1 MKYGIWLDEWF
12 CNYIRPSSKRK
23 TCERYSEIIE
33 KRLKVKLGEYELNE
47 LTPLILQRYIT
58 ELIESGNMKTG
69 KGLAANS
76 VNGIITVIQNSLKL
90 AYALGTIKEYAA
102 DKIRRPK
109 TKEKEVTCFTLSEQK
124 KIERAALAGKK
135 TKWLGIVVCLY
146 TGLRI
151 GELLALEWKD
161 VDFQKGMLTVSK
173 SRHEGKDENG
183 RYAHIVESPKTV
195 SSRRC
200 IPLPKQILCDI
211 KWVMKA
217 GIAKIPFVGAACRA
231 AGFIFVDNS
240 TPKAAARSVLEAE
253 RCLRNGASVVVFPE
267 GSRTYTG
274 KMIRFKK
281 GAYQM
286 ALGQHLPIIPIT
298 LNGPFDVL
306 PIGSLNVHRHR
317 MEMVIHPAVS
327 TENID
332 TSHKGMQAFADQT
345 QEIIASALWEEYK

>member
-161 VDFQKGMLTVSK
+161 VDFQKGVLTVSK

-183 RYAHIVESPKTV
+183 RYAQIVESPKTV

-200 IPLPKQILCDI
+200 IPLPKQILCELRML
-211 KWVMKA
+211 KRK
-217 GIAKIPFVGAACRA
+217 
-231 AGFIFVDNS
+231 S
-240 TPKAAARSVLEAE
+240 RSVYVISNGESSIPVRSYQRSFERLLKKLDIPHKGFHALRHTFATRALE
-253 RCLRNGASVVVFPE
+253 CGMDV
-267 GSRTYTG
+267 
-274 KMIRFKK
+274 KMLSEL
-281 GAYQM
+281 
-286 ALGQHLPIIPIT
+286 LGHK
-298 LNGPFDVL
+298 D
-306 PIGSLNVHRHR
+306 
-317 MEMVIHPAVS
+317 PAVTLRRYVHS
-327 TENID
+327 LMEQKKEMMNKVGNTYFKEA
-332 TSHKGMQAFADQT
+332 K
-345 QEIIASALWEEYK
+345 

>member
-33 KRLKVKLGEYELNE
+33 KRLKLKLGEYELDE
-47 LTPLILQRYIT
+47 LTPLVLQRYIT

-161 VDFQKGMLTVSK
+161 VDFQKGVLTVSK

-183 RYAHIVESPKTV
+183 RYAQIVESPKTV

-200 IPLPKQILCDI
+200 IPLPKQILCELRMLKRKSRSAYVISNGESSIPVRSYQRSFERLLKKLDI
-211 KWVMKA
+211 PHKGFHA
-217 GIAKIPFVGAACRA
+217 LRHTFATRA
-231 AGFIFVDNS
+231 
-240 TPKAAARSVLEAE
+240 LE
-253 RCLRNGASVVVFPE
+253 CGMDV
-267 GSRTYTG
+267 
-274 KMIRFKK
+274 KMLSEL
-281 GAYQM
+281 
-286 ALGQHLPIIPIT
+286 LGHK
-298 LNGPFDVL
+298 D
-306 PIGSLNVHRHR
+306 
-317 MEMVIHPAVS
+317 PAVTLRRYVHS
-327 TENID
+327 LMEQKKEMMNKVGNTYFKEA
-332 TSHKGMQAFADQT
+332 K
-345 QEIIASALWEEYK
+345 

>member
-1 MKYGIWLDEWF
+1 MKSETTEQIQTILQERRMKYGIWLDEWF
-12 CNYIRPSSKRK
+12 CNYIRPSSKSR
-23 TCERYSEIIE
+23 TCERYSEIVE

-47 LTPLILQRYIT
+47 LTPLVLQRYIT

-161 VDFQKGMLTVSK
+161 VDFQKGVLTVSK

-195 SSRRC
+195 SSGRC
-200 IPLPKQILCDI
+200 IPLPKQILCELRMLKRKSRSAYVISNGERSIPVRSYQRSFERLLKKLDI
-211 KWVMKA
+211 PHKGFHA
-217 GIAKIPFVGAACRA
+217 LRHTFATRA
-231 AGFIFVDNS
+231 
-240 TPKAAARSVLEAE
+240 LE
-253 RCLRNGASVVVFPE
+253 CGMDV
-267 GSRTYTG
+267 
-274 KMIRFKK
+274 KMLSEL
-281 GAYQM
+281 
-286 ALGQHLPIIPIT
+286 LGHK
-298 LNGPFDVL
+298 D
-306 PIGSLNVHRHR
+306 
-317 MEMVIHPAVS
+317 PAVTLRRYVHS
-327 TENID
+327 LMEQKKEMMNKVGNTYFKEA
-332 TSHKGMQAFADQT
+332 K
-345 QEIIASALWEEYK
+345 

>member
-1 MKYGIWLDEWF
+1 MKSETTEQIQTILQERRMKYGIWLDEWF

-33 KRLKVKLGEYELNE
+33 KRLKVKLGEYELDE
-47 LTPLILQRYIT
+47 LTPLVLQRYIT

-124 KIERAALAGKK
+124 KIERAALSGKK

-161 VDFQKGMLTVSK
+161 VDFQKGVLTVSK

-183 RYAHIVESPKTV
+183 RYAQIVESPKTV

-200 IPLPKQILCDI
+200 IPLPKQILCELRML
-211 KWVMKA
+211 KRK
-217 GIAKIPFVGAACRA
+217 
-231 AGFIFVDNS
+231 S
-240 TPKAAARSVLEAE
+240 RSVYVISNGESSIPVRSYQRSFERLLKKLDIPHKGFHALRHTFATRALE
-253 RCLRNGASVVVFPE
+253 CGMDV
-267 GSRTYTG
+267 
-274 KMIRFKK
+274 KMLSEL
-281 GAYQM
+281 
-286 ALGQHLPIIPIT
+286 LGHK
-298 LNGPFDVL
+298 D
-306 PIGSLNVHRHR
+306 
-317 MEMVIHPAVS
+317 PAVTLRRYVHS
-327 TENID
+327 LMEQKKEMMNKVGNTYFKEA
-332 TSHKGMQAFADQT
+332 K
-345 QEIIASALWEEYK
+345 

>member
-1 MKYGIWLDEWF
+1 MKSEITEQIQTILQERRMKYGIWLDEWF
-12 CNYIRPSSKRK
+12 CNYIRPSSKRR

-33 KRLKVKLGEYELNE
+33 KRLKVKLGEYELDE
-47 LTPLILQRYIT
+47 LTPLVLQRYIT

-146 TGLRI
+146 MGLRI

-200 IPLPKQILCDI
+200 IPLPKQILCELRMLKRKSRSLYVISNGESSIPVRSYQRSFERLLKKLDI
-211 KWVMKA
+211 PHKGFHA
-217 GIAKIPFVGAACRA
+217 LRHTFATRA
-231 AGFIFVDNS
+231 
-240 TPKAAARSVLEAE
+240 LE
-253 RCLRNGASVVVFPE
+253 CGMDV
-267 GSRTYTG
+267 
-274 KMIRFKK
+274 KMLSEL
-281 GAYQM
+281 
-286 ALGQHLPIIPIT
+286 LGHK
-298 LNGPFDVL
+298 D
-306 PIGSLNVHRHR
+306 
-317 MEMVIHPAVS
+317 PAVTLRRYVHS
-327 TENID
+327 LMEQKKEMMNKVGNTYFKEA
-332 TSHKGMQAFADQT
+332 K
-345 QEIIASALWEEYK
+345 

>member
-1 MKYGIWLDEWF
+1 MKSEITEQIQTILQERRMKYGIWLDEWF
-12 CNYIRPSSKRK
+12 CNYIRPSSKRR

-33 KRLKVKLGEYELNE
+33 KRLKVKLGEYELDE
-47 LTPLILQRYIT
+47 LTPLVLQRYIT

-124 KIERAALAGKK
+124 KIDRAALAGKK

-200 IPLPKQILCDI
+200 IPLPKQILCELRMLKRKSRSLYVISNGESSIPVRSYQRSFERLLKKLDI
-211 KWVMKA
+211 PHKGFHA
-217 GIAKIPFVGAACRA
+217 LRHTFATRA
-231 AGFIFVDNS
+231 
-240 TPKAAARSVLEAE
+240 LE
-253 RCLRNGASVVVFPE
+253 CGMDV
-267 GSRTYTG
+267 
-274 KMIRFKK
+274 KMLSEL
-281 GAYQM
+281 
-286 ALGQHLPIIPIT
+286 LGHK
-298 LNGPFDVL
+298 D
-306 PIGSLNVHRHR
+306 
-317 MEMVIHPAVS
+317 PAVTLRRYVHS
-327 TENID
+327 LMEQKKEMMNKVGNTYFKEA
-332 TSHKGMQAFADQT
+332 K
-345 QEIIASALWEEYK
+345 

>member
-1 MKYGIWLDEWF
+1 MKSEITEQIQTILQERRMKYGIWLDEWF
-12 CNYIRPSSKRK
+12 CNYIRPSSKRR

-33 KRLKVKLGEYELNE
+33 KRLKVKLGEYELDE
-47 LTPLILQRYIT
+47 LTPLVLQRYIT

-200 IPLPKQILCDI
+200 IPLPKQILCELRMLKRKSRSLYVISNGESSIPVRSYQRSFERLLKKLDI
-211 KWVMKA
+211 PHKGFHA
-217 GIAKIPFVGAACRA
+217 LRHTFATRA
-231 AGFIFVDNS
+231 
-240 TPKAAARSVLEAE
+240 LE
-253 RCLRNGASVVVFPE
+253 CGMDV
-267 GSRTYTG
+267 
-274 KMIRFKK
+274 KMLSEL
-281 GAYQM
+281 
-286 ALGQHLPIIPIT
+286 LGHK
-298 LNGPFDVL
+298 D
-306 PIGSLNVHRHR
+306 
-317 MEMVIHPAVS
+317 PAVTLRRYVHS
-327 TENID
+327 LME
-332 TSHKGMQAFADQT
+332 
-345 QEIIASALWEEYK
+345 

>member
-1 MKYGIWLDEWF
+1 MKSEITEQIQTILQERRMKYGIWLDEWF
-12 CNYIRPSSKRK
+12 CNYIRPSSKRR

-33 KRLKVKLGEYELNE
+33 KRLKVKLGEYELDE
-47 LTPLILQRYIT
+47 LTPLVLQRYIT

-200 IPLPKQILCDI
+200 IPLPKQILCELRMLKRKSRSAYVISNGERSIPVRSYQRSFERLLKKLDI
-211 KWVMKA
+211 PHKGFHA
-217 GIAKIPFVGAACRA
+217 LRHTFATRA
-231 AGFIFVDNS
+231 
-240 TPKAAARSVLEAE
+240 LE
-253 RCLRNGASVVVFPE
+253 CGMDV
-267 GSRTYTG
+267 
-274 KMIRFKK
+274 KMLSEL
-281 GAYQM
+281 
-286 ALGQHLPIIPIT
+286 LGHK
-298 LNGPFDVL
+298 D
-306 PIGSLNVHRHR
+306 
-317 MEMVIHPAVS
+317 PAVTLRRYVHS
-327 TENID
+327 LMEQKKEMMNKVGNTYFKEA
-332 TSHKGMQAFADQT
+332 K
-345 QEIIASALWEEYK
+345 

>member
-1 MKYGIWLDEWF
+1 MKSEITEQIQTILQERRMKYGIWLDEWF
-12 CNYIRPSSKRK
+12 CNYIRPSSKRR

-33 KRLKVKLGEYELNE
+33 KRLKVKLGEYELDE
-47 LTPLILQRYIT
+47 LTPLVLQRYIT

-200 IPLPKQILCDI
+200 IPLPKQILCELRMLKRKSRSLYVISNGESSIPVRSYQRSFERLLKKLDI
-211 KWVMKA
+211 PHKGFHA
-217 GIAKIPFVGAACRA
+217 LRHTFATRA
-231 AGFIFVDNS
+231 
-240 TPKAAARSVLEAE
+240 LE
-253 RCLRNGASVVVFPE
+253 CGMDV
-267 GSRTYTG
+267 
-274 KMIRFKK
+274 KMLSEL
-281 GAYQM
+281 
-286 ALGQHLPIIPIT
+286 LGHK
-298 LNGPFDVL
+298 D
-306 PIGSLNVHRHR
+306 
-317 MEMVIHPAVS
+317 PAVTLRRYVHS
-327 TENID
+327 LMEQKKEMMN
-332 TSHKGMQAFADQT
+332 KVG
-345 QEIIASALWEEYK
+345 EYLF

>member
-1 MKYGIWLDEWF
+1 M
-12 CNYIRPSSKRK
+12 
-23 TCERYSEIIE
+23 
-33 KRLKVKLGEYELNE
+33 KLGEYELDE
-47 LTPLILQRYIT
+47 LTPLVLQRYIT

-200 IPLPKQILCDI
+200 IPLPKQILCELRMLKRKSRSLYVISNGESSIPVRSYQRSFERLLKKLDI
-211 KWVMKA
+211 PHKGFHA
-217 GIAKIPFVGAACRA
+217 LRHTFATRA
-231 AGFIFVDNS
+231 
-240 TPKAAARSVLEAE
+240 LE
-253 RCLRNGASVVVFPE
+253 CGMDV
-267 GSRTYTG
+267 
-274 KMIRFKK
+274 KMLSEL
-281 GAYQM
+281 
-286 ALGQHLPIIPIT
+286 LGHK
-298 LNGPFDVL
+298 D
-306 PIGSLNVHRHR
+306 
-317 MEMVIHPAVS
+317 PAVTLRRYVHS
-327 TENID
+327 LMEQKKEMMNKVGNTYFKEA
-332 TSHKGMQAFADQT
+332 K
-345 QEIIASALWEEYK
+345 

>member
-1 MKYGIWLDEWF
+1 MKSEITEQIQTILQERRMKYGIWLDEWF

-33 KRLKVKLGEYELNE
+33 KRLKVKLGEYELDE
-47 LTPLILQRYIT
+47 LTPLVLQRYIT

-161 VDFQKGMLTVSK
+161 VDFQKGVLTVSK

-183 RYAHIVESPKTV
+183 RYAQIVESPKTV

-200 IPLPKQILCDI
+200 IPLPKQILCELRML
-211 KWVMKA
+211 KRK
-217 GIAKIPFVGAACRA
+217 
-231 AGFIFVDNS
+231 S
-240 TPKAAARSVLEAE
+240 RSVYVISNGESSIPVRSYQRSFERLLKKLDIPHKGFHALRHTFATRALE
-253 RCLRNGASVVVFPE
+253 CGMDV
-267 GSRTYTG
+267 
-274 KMIRFKK
+274 KMLSEL
-281 GAYQM
+281 
-286 ALGQHLPIIPIT
+286 LGHK
-298 LNGPFDVL
+298 D
-306 PIGSLNVHRHR
+306 
-317 MEMVIHPAVS
+317 PAVTLRRYVHS
-327 TENID
+327 LMEQKKEMMNKVGNTYFKEA
-332 TSHKGMQAFADQT
+332 K
-345 QEIIASALWEEYK
+345 

>member
-1 MKYGIWLDEWF
+1 MKSEITEQIQTILQERRMKYGIWLDEWF
-12 CNYIRPSSKRK
+12 CNYIRPSSKRR

-33 KRLKVKLGEYELNE
+33 KRLKVKLGEYELDE
-47 LTPLILQRYIT
+47 LTPLVLQRYIT

-69 KGLAANS
+69 NGLAANS

-200 IPLPKQILCDI
+200 IPLPKQILCELRMLKRKSRSLYVISNGESSIPVRSYQRSFERLLKKLDI
-211 KWVMKA
+211 PHKGFHA
-217 GIAKIPFVGAACRA
+217 LRHTFATRA
-231 AGFIFVDNS
+231 
-240 TPKAAARSVLEAE
+240 LE
-253 RCLRNGASVVVFPE
+253 CGMDV
-267 GSRTYTG
+267 
-274 KMIRFKK
+274 KMLSEL
-281 GAYQM
+281 
-286 ALGQHLPIIPIT
+286 LGHK
-298 LNGPFDVL
+298 D
-306 PIGSLNVHRHR
+306 
-317 MEMVIHPAVS
+317 PAV
-327 TENID
+327 T
-332 TSHKGMQAFADQT
+332 
-345 QEIIASALWEEYK
+345 L

>member
-1 MKYGIWLDEWF
+1 MKSETTEQIQTILQERRMKYGIWLDEWF
-12 CNYIRPSSKRK
+12 CNYIRPSSKRR

-33 KRLKVKLGEYELNE
+33 KRLKVKLGEYELDE
-47 LTPLILQRYIT
+47 LTPLVLQRYIT

-124 KIERAALAGKK
+124 KIERAALSGKK

-183 RYAHIVESPKTV
+183 RYAQIVESPKTV

-200 IPLPKQILCDI
+200 IPLPKQILCELRMLKRKSRSLYVISNGESSIPVRSYQRSFERLLKKLDI
-211 KWVMKA
+211 PHKGFHA
-217 GIAKIPFVGAACRA
+217 LRHTFATRA
-231 AGFIFVDNS
+231 
-240 TPKAAARSVLEAE
+240 LE
-253 RCLRNGASVVVFPE
+253 CGMDV
-267 GSRTYTG
+267 
-274 KMIRFKK
+274 KMLSEL
-281 GAYQM
+281 
-286 ALGQHLPIIPIT
+286 LGHK
-298 LNGPFDVL
+298 D
-306 PIGSLNVHRHR
+306 
-317 MEMVIHPAVS
+317 PAVTLRRYVHS
-327 TENID
+327 LMEQKKEMMNKVGNTYFKEA
-332 TSHKGMQAFADQT
+332 K
-345 QEIIASALWEEYK
+345 

>member
-1 MKYGIWLDEWF
+1 MKSEITEQIQTILQERRMKYGIWLDEWF
-12 CNYIRPSSKRK
+12 CNYIRPSSKRR

-33 KRLKVKLGEYELNE
+33 KRLKVKLGEYELDE
-47 LTPLILQRYIT
+47 LTPLVLQRYIT

-200 IPLPKQILCDI
+200 IPLPKQILCELRMLKRKSRSLYVISNGESSIPVRSYQRSFERLLKKLDI
-211 KWVMKA
+211 PHKGFHA
-217 GIAKIPFVGAACRA
+217 LRHTFATRA
-231 AGFIFVDNS
+231 
-240 TPKAAARSVLEAE
+240 LE
-253 RCLRNGASVVVFPE
+253 CGMDV
-267 GSRTYTG
+267 
-274 KMIRFKK
+274 KMLSEL
-281 GAYQM
+281 
-286 ALGQHLPIIPIT
+286 LGHK
-298 LNGPFDVL
+298 D
-306 PIGSLNVHRHR
+306 
-317 MEMVIHPAVS
+317 PAVTLRRVMRS
-327 TENID
+327 P
-332 TSHKGMQAFADQT
+332 
-345 QEIIASALWEEYK
+345 

>member
-1 MKYGIWLDEWF
+1 MKSETTEQIQTILQERRMKYGIWLDEWF

-33 KRLKVKLGEYELNE
+33 KRLKVKLGEYELDE
-47 LTPLILQRYIT
+47 LTPLVLQRYIT

-161 VDFQKGMLTVSK
+161 VDFQKGVLTVSK

-183 RYAHIVESPKTV
+183 RYAQIVESPKTV

-200 IPLPKQILCDI
+200 IPLPKQILCELRML
-211 KWVMKA
+211 KRK
-217 GIAKIPFVGAACRA
+217 
-231 AGFIFVDNS
+231 S
-240 TPKAAARSVLEAE
+240 RSVYVISNGESSIPVRSYQRSFERLLKKLDIPHKGFHALRHTFATRALE
-253 RCLRNGASVVVFPE
+253 CGMDV
-267 GSRTYTG
+267 
-274 KMIRFKK
+274 KMLSEL
-281 GAYQM
+281 
-286 ALGQHLPIIPIT
+286 LGHK
-298 LNGPFDVL
+298 D
-306 PIGSLNVHRHR
+306 
-317 MEMVIHPAVS
+317 PAVTLRRYVHS
-327 TENID
+327 LMEQKKEMMNKVGNTYFKEA
-332 TSHKGMQAFADQT
+332 K
-345 QEIIASALWEEYK
+345 

>member
-1 MKYGIWLDEWF
+1 MKSETTEQIQTILQERRMKYGIWLDEWF

-33 KRLKVKLGEYELNE
+33 KRLKVKLGEYELDE
-47 LTPLILQRYIT
+47 LTPLVLQRYIT

-200 IPLPKQILCDI
+200 IPLPKQILCELRMLKRKSRSLYVISNGESSIPVRSYQRSFERLLKKLDI
-211 KWVMKA
+211 PHKGFHA
-217 GIAKIPFVGAACRA
+217 LRHTFATRA
-231 AGFIFVDNS
+231 
-240 TPKAAARSVLEAE
+240 LE
-253 RCLRNGASVVVFPE
+253 CGMDV
-267 GSRTYTG
+267 
-274 KMIRFKK
+274 KMLSEL
-281 GAYQM
+281 
-286 ALGQHLPIIPIT
+286 LGHK
-298 LNGPFDVL
+298 D
-306 PIGSLNVHRHR
+306 
-317 MEMVIHPAVS
+317 PAVTLRRYVHS
-327 TENID
+327 LMEQKKEMMNKVGNTYFKEA
-332 TSHKGMQAFADQT
+332 K
-345 QEIIASALWEEYK
+345 

>member
-1 MKYGIWLDEWF
+1 MKSETTEQIQTILQERRMKYGIWLDEWF
-12 CNYIRPSSKRK
+12 CNYIRPSSKRR

-33 KRLKVKLGEYELNE
+33 KRLKVKLGEYE

-200 IPLPKQILCDI
+200 IPLPKQILCELRMLKRKSRSLYVISNGESSIPVRSYQRSFERLLKKLDI
-211 KWVMKA
+211 PHKGFHA
-217 GIAKIPFVGAACRA
+217 LRHTFATRA
-231 AGFIFVDNS
+231 
-240 TPKAAARSVLEAE
+240 LE
-253 RCLRNGASVVVFPE
+253 CGMDV
-267 GSRTYTG
+267 
-274 KMIRFKK
+274 KMLSEL
-281 GAYQM
+281 
-286 ALGQHLPIIPIT
+286 LGHK
-298 LNGPFDVL
+298 D
-306 PIGSLNVHRHR
+306 
-317 MEMVIHPAVS
+317 PAVTLRRYVHS
-327 TENID
+327 LMEQKKEMMNKVGNTYFKEA
-332 TSHKGMQAFADQT
+332 K
-345 QEIIASALWEEYK
+345 

>member
-1 MKYGIWLDEWF
+1 MKSETTEQIQTILQERRMKYGIWLDEWF
-12 CNYIRPSSKRK
+12 CNYIRPSSKRR

-33 KRLKVKLGEYELNE
+33 KRLKVKLGEYELDE
-47 LTPLILQRYIT
+47 LTPLVLQRYIT

-161 VDFQKGMLTVSK
+161 VDFQKGVLTVSK

-183 RYAHIVESPKTV
+183 RYAQIVESPKTV

-200 IPLPKQILCDI
+200 IPLPKQILCELRML
-211 KWVMKA
+211 KRK
-217 GIAKIPFVGAACRA
+217 
-231 AGFIFVDNS
+231 S
-240 TPKAAARSVLEAE
+240 RSVYVISNGESSIPVRSYQRSFERLLKKLDIPHKGFHALRHTFATRALE
-253 RCLRNGASVVVFPE
+253 CGMDV
-267 GSRTYTG
+267 
-274 KMIRFKK
+274 KMLSEL
-281 GAYQM
+281 
-286 ALGQHLPIIPIT
+286 LGHK
-298 LNGPFDVL
+298 D
-306 PIGSLNVHRHR
+306 
-317 MEMVIHPAVS
+317 PAVTLRRYVHS
-327 TENID
+327 LMEQKKEMMNKVGNTYFKEA
-332 TSHKGMQAFADQT
+332 K
-345 QEIIASALWEEYK
+345 

>member
-1 MKYGIWLDEWF
+1 MKSEITEQIQTILQERRMKYGIWLDEWF
-12 CNYIRPSSKRK
+12 CNYIRPSSKRR

-33 KRLKVKLGEYELNE
+33 KRLKVKLGEYELDE
-47 LTPLILQRYIT
+47 LMPLVLQRYIT

-200 IPLPKQILCDI
+200 IPLPKQILCELRMLKRKSRSLYVISNGESSIPVRSYQRSFERLLKKLDI
-211 KWVMKA
+211 PHKGFHA
-217 GIAKIPFVGAACRA
+217 LRHTFATRA
-231 AGFIFVDNS
+231 
-240 TPKAAARSVLEAE
+240 LE
-253 RCLRNGASVVVFPE
+253 CGMDV
-267 GSRTYTG
+267 
-274 KMIRFKK
+274 KMLSEL
-281 GAYQM
+281 
-286 ALGQHLPIIPIT
+286 LGHK
-298 LNGPFDVL
+298 D
-306 PIGSLNVHRHR
+306 
-317 MEMVIHPAVS
+317 PAVTLRRYVHS
-327 TENID
+327 LMEQKKEMMNKVGNTYFKEA
-332 TSHKGMQAFADQT
+332 K
-345 QEIIASALWEEYK
+345 

>member
-1 MKYGIWLDEWF
+1 MKSETTEQIQTILQERKMKYGIWLDEWF
-12 CNYIRPSSKRK
+12 CNYIRPSSKSR
-23 TCERYSEIIE
+23 TSERYSEIIE
-33 KRLKVKLGEYELNE
+33 NRLKVKLGKYELDE
-47 LTPLILQRYIT
+47 LTPLVLQRYIT

-124 KIERAALAGKK
+124 KIERAALSGKK

-161 VDFQKGMLTVSK
+161 VDFQKGVLTVSK

-183 RYAHIVESPKTV
+183 RYAQIVESPKTV

-200 IPLPKQILCDI
+200 IPLPKQILCELRLL
-211 KWVMKA
+211 KRK
-217 GIAKIPFVGAACRA
+217 
-231 AGFIFVDNS
+231 S
-240 TPKAAARSVLEAE
+240 RSVYVISNGERSIPVRSYQRSFERLLKKLDIPHKGFHALRHTFATRALE
-253 RCLRNGASVVVFPE
+253 CGMDV
-267 GSRTYTG
+267 
-274 KMIRFKK
+274 KMLSEL
-281 GAYQM
+281 
-286 ALGQHLPIIPIT
+286 LGHK
-298 LNGPFDVL
+298 D
-306 PIGSLNVHRHR
+306 
-317 MEMVIHPAVS
+317 PAVTLRRYVHS
-327 TENID
+327 LMEQKKEMMNKVGNTYFKEA
-332 TSHKGMQAFADQT
+332 K
-345 QEIIASALWEEYK
+345 

>member
-1 MKYGIWLDEWF
+1 MKSETTEQIQTILQERRMKYGIWLDEWF
-12 CNYIRPSSKRK
+12 CNYIRPSSKRR

-33 KRLKVKLGEYELNE
+33 KRLKVKLGEYELDE
-47 LTPLILQRYIT
+47 LTPLVLQRYIT

-183 RYAHIVESPKTV
+183 RYAQIVESPKTV

-200 IPLPKQILCDI
+200 IPLPKQILCELRML
-211 KWVMKA
+211 KRK
-217 GIAKIPFVGAACRA
+217 
-231 AGFIFVDNS
+231 S
-240 TPKAAARSVLEAE
+240 RSVYVISNGESSIPVRSYQRSFDRLLKKLDIPHKGFHALRHTFATRALE
-253 RCLRNGASVVVFPE
+253 CGMDV
-267 GSRTYTG
+267 
-274 KMIRFKK
+274 KMLSEL
-281 GAYQM
+281 
-286 ALGQHLPIIPIT
+286 LGHK
-298 LNGPFDVL
+298 D
-306 PIGSLNVHRHR
+306 
-317 MEMVIHPAVS
+317 PAVTLRRYVHS
-327 TENID
+327 LMEQKKEMMNKVGNTYFKEA
-332 TSHKGMQAFADQT
+332 K
-345 QEIIASALWEEYK
+345 

>member
-1 MKYGIWLDEWF
+1 MKSEITEQIQTILQERRMKYGIWLDEWF

-33 KRLKVKLGEYELNE
+33 KRLKVKLGEYELDE
-47 LTPLILQRYIT
+47 LTPLVLQRYIT

-183 RYAHIVESPKTV
+183 RYAQIVESPKTV

-200 IPLPKQILCDI
+200 IPLPKQILCELRML
-211 KWVMKA
+211 KRK
-217 GIAKIPFVGAACRA
+217 
-231 AGFIFVDNS
+231 S
-240 TPKAAARSVLEAE
+240 RSVYVISNGESSIPVRSYQRSFERLLKKLDIPHKGFHALRHTFATRALE
-253 RCLRNGASVVVFPE
+253 CGMDV
-267 GSRTYTG
+267 
-274 KMIRFKK
+274 KMLSEL
-281 GAYQM
+281 
-286 ALGQHLPIIPIT
+286 LGHK
-298 LNGPFDVL
+298 D
-306 PIGSLNVHRHR
+306 
-317 MEMVIHPAVS
+317 PAVTLRRYVHS
-327 TENID
+327 LMEQKKEMMNKVGNTYFKEA
-332 TSHKGMQAFADQT
+332 K
-345 QEIIASALWEEYK
+345 

>member
-1 MKYGIWLDEWF
+1 MKSEITEQIQTILQERRMKYGIWLDEWF
-12 CNYIRPSSKRK
+12 CNYIRPSSKRR

-33 KRLKVKLGEYELNE
+33 KRLKVKLGEYELDE

-200 IPLPKQILCDI
+200 IPLPKQILCELRMLKRKSRSLYVISNGESSIPVRSYQRSFERLLKKLDI
-211 KWVMKA
+211 PHKGFHA
-217 GIAKIPFVGAACRA
+217 LRHTFATRA
-231 AGFIFVDNS
+231 
-240 TPKAAARSVLEAE
+240 LE
-253 RCLRNGASVVVFPE
+253 CGMDV
-267 GSRTYTG
+267 
-274 KMIRFKK
+274 KMLSEL
-281 GAYQM
+281 
-286 ALGQHLPIIPIT
+286 LGHK
-298 LNGPFDVL
+298 D
-306 PIGSLNVHRHR
+306 
-317 MEMVIHPAVS
+317 PAVTLRRYVHS
-327 TENID
+327 LMEQKKEMMNKVGNTYFKEA
-332 TSHKGMQAFADQT
+332 K
-345 QEIIASALWEEYK
+345 

>member
-1 MKYGIWLDEWF
+1 M
-12 CNYIRPSSKRK
+12 
-23 TCERYSEIIE
+23 
-33 KRLKVKLGEYELNE
+33 KLGEYELDE
-47 LTPLILQRYIT
+47 LTPLVLQRYIT

-124 KIERAALAGKK
+124 KIERAALAGKE

-161 VDFQKGMLTVSK
+161 VDFQKGVLTVSK

-183 RYAHIVESPKTV
+183 KYAQIVESPKTV

-200 IPLPKQILCDI
+200 IPLPKQILCELRML
-211 KWVMKA
+211 KRK
-217 GIAKIPFVGAACRA
+217 
-231 AGFIFVDNS
+231 S
-240 TPKAAARSVLEAE
+240 RSVYVISNGESSIPVRSYQRSFERLLKKLDIPHKGFHALRHTFATRALE
-253 RCLRNGASVVVFPE
+253 CGMDV
-267 GSRTYTG
+267 
-274 KMIRFKK
+274 KMLSEL
-281 GAYQM
+281 
-286 ALGQHLPIIPIT
+286 LGHK
-298 LNGPFDVL
+298 D
-306 PIGSLNVHRHR
+306 
-317 MEMVIHPAVS
+317 PAVTLRRYVHS
-327 TENID
+327 LMEQNERD
-332 TSHKGMQAFADQT
+332 D
-345 QEIIASALWEEYK
+345 E

>member
-1 MKYGIWLDEWF
+1 MKSEITEQIQTILQERRMKYGIWLDEWF
-12 CNYIRPSSKRK
+12 CNYIRPSSKRR

-33 KRLKVKLGEYELNE
+33 KRLKVKLGEYELDE
-47 LTPLILQRYIT
+47 LTPLVLQRYIT

-200 IPLPKQILCDI
+200 IPLPKQILCELRMLKRKSRSLYVISNGESSIPVRSYQRSFERLLKKLDI
-211 KWVMKA
+211 PHKGFHA
-217 GIAKIPFVGAACRA
+217 LRHTFATRA
-231 AGFIFVDNS
+231 
-240 TPKAAARSVLEAE
+240 LE
-253 RCLRNGASVVVFPE
+253 CGMDV
-267 GSRTYTG
+267 
-274 KMIRFKK
+274 KMLSEL
-281 GAYQM
+281 
-286 ALGQHLPIIPIT
+286 LGHK
-298 LNGPFDVL
+298 D
-306 PIGSLNVHRHR
+306 
-317 MEMVIHPAVS
+317 PAVTLRRYVHS
-327 TENID
+327 LMEQKKEMMNKVGNTYFKEA
-332 TSHKGMQAFADQT
+332 K
-345 QEIIASALWEEYK
+345 

>member
-1 MKYGIWLDEWF
+1 MKSETTEQIQTILQERRMKYGIWLDEWF
-12 CNYIRPSSKRK
+12 CNYIRPSSKRR

-33 KRLKVKLGEYELNE
+33 KRLKVKLGEYELDE
-47 LTPLILQRYIT
+47 LTPLVLQRYIT

-109 TKEKEVTCFTLSEQK
+109 TKEKEVTCFTLWEQK
-124 KIERAALAGKK
+124 KIERAALSGKK

-183 RYAHIVESPKTV
+183 RYAQIVESPKTV

-200 IPLPKQILCDI
+200 IPLPKQILCELRML
-211 KWVMKA
+211 KRK
-217 GIAKIPFVGAACRA
+217 
-231 AGFIFVDNS
+231 S
-240 TPKAAARSVLEAE
+240 RSVYVISNGESSIPVRSYQRSFERLLKKLDIPHKGFHALRHTFATRALE
-253 RCLRNGASVVVFPE
+253 CGMDV
-267 GSRTYTG
+267 
-274 KMIRFKK
+274 KMLSEL
-281 GAYQM
+281 
-286 ALGQHLPIIPIT
+286 LGHK
-298 LNGPFDVL
+298 D
-306 PIGSLNVHRHR
+306 
-317 MEMVIHPAVS
+317 PAVTLRRYVHS
-327 TENID
+327 LMEQKKEMMNKVGNTYFKEA
-332 TSHKGMQAFADQT
+332 K
-345 QEIIASALWEEYK
+345 

>member
-1 MKYGIWLDEWF
+1 MKSEITEQIQTILQERRMKYGIWLDEWF
-12 CNYIRPSSKRK
+12 CNYIRPSSKRR

-33 KRLKVKLGEYELNE
+33 KRLKVKLGEYELDE
-47 LTPLILQRYIT
+47 LTPLVLQRYIT

-135 TKWLGIVVCLY
+135 TKWLGIVLCLY

-200 IPLPKQILCDI
+200 IPLPKQILCELRMLKRKSRSLYVISNGESSIPVRSYQRSFERLLKKLDI
-211 KWVMKA
+211 PHKGFHA
-217 GIAKIPFVGAACRA
+217 LRHTFATRA
-231 AGFIFVDNS
+231 
-240 TPKAAARSVLEAE
+240 LE
-253 RCLRNGASVVVFPE
+253 CGMDV
-267 GSRTYTG
+267 
-274 KMIRFKK
+274 KMLSEL
-281 GAYQM
+281 
-286 ALGQHLPIIPIT
+286 LGHK
-298 LNGPFDVL
+298 D
-306 PIGSLNVHRHR
+306 
-317 MEMVIHPAVS
+317 PAVTLRRYVHS
-327 TENID
+327 LMEQKKEMMNKVGNTYFKEA
-332 TSHKGMQAFADQT
+332 K
-345 QEIIASALWEEYK
+345 

>member
-12 CNYIRPSSKRK
+12 CNYIRPSSKSR

-33 KRLKVKLGEYELNE
+33 KRLKVKLGEYELDE

-69 KGLAANS
+69 KGLAVNS

-124 KIERAALAGKK
+124 KIERAALSGKK

-161 VDFQKGMLTVSK
+161 VDFQKGVLTVSK

-183 RYAHIVESPKTV
+183 RYAQIVESPKTV

-200 IPLPKQILCDI
+200 IPLPKQILCELRMLKRKSRSAYVISNGERSIPVRSYQRSFERLLKKLDI
-211 KWVMKA
+211 PHKGFHA
-217 GIAKIPFVGAACRA
+217 LRHTFATRA
-231 AGFIFVDNS
+231 
-240 TPKAAARSVLEAE
+240 LE
-253 RCLRNGASVVVFPE
+253 CGMDV
-267 GSRTYTG
+267 
-274 KMIRFKK
+274 KMLSEL
-281 GAYQM
+281 
-286 ALGQHLPIIPIT
+286 LGHK
-298 LNGPFDVL
+298 D
-306 PIGSLNVHRHR
+306 
-317 MEMVIHPAVS
+317 PAVTLRRYVHS
-327 TENID
+327 LMEQKKEMMNKVGNTYFKEA
-332 TSHKGMQAFADQT
+332 K
-345 QEIIASALWEEYK
+345 

>member
-1 MKYGIWLDEWF
+1 MKSEITEQIQTILQERRMKYGIWLDEWF

-161 VDFQKGMLTVSK
+161 VDFQKGVLTVSK

-200 IPLPKQILCDI
+200 IPLPKQILCELRMLKRKSRSLYVISNGESSIPVRSYQRSFERLLKKLDI
-211 KWVMKA
+211 PHKGFHA
-217 GIAKIPFVGAACRA
+217 LRHTFATRA
-231 AGFIFVDNS
+231 
-240 TPKAAARSVLEAE
+240 LE
-253 RCLRNGASVVVFPE
+253 CGMDV
-267 GSRTYTG
+267 
-274 KMIRFKK
+274 KMLSEL
-281 GAYQM
+281 
-286 ALGQHLPIIPIT
+286 LGHK
-298 LNGPFDVL
+298 D
-306 PIGSLNVHRHR
+306 
-317 MEMVIHPAVS
+317 PAVTLRRYVHS
-327 TENID
+327 LMEQKKEMMNKVGNTYFKEA
-332 TSHKGMQAFADQT
+332 K
-345 QEIIASALWEEYK
+345 

>member
-1 MKYGIWLDEWF
+1 MKSETTEQIQTILQERRMKYGIWLDEWF

-33 KRLKVKLGEYELNE
+33 KRLKLKLGEYELDE
-47 LTPLILQRYIT
+47 LTPLVLQRYIT

-161 VDFQKGMLTVSK
+161 VDFQKGVLTVSK

-183 RYAHIVESPKTV
+183 RYAQIVESPKTV

-200 IPLPKQILCDI
+200 IPLPKQILCELRMLKRTSRSAYVISNGESSIPVRSYQRSFERLLKKLDI
-211 KWVMKA
+211 PHKGFHA
-217 GIAKIPFVGAACRA
+217 LRHTFATRA
-231 AGFIFVDNS
+231 
-240 TPKAAARSVLEAE
+240 LE
-253 RCLRNGASVVVFPE
+253 CGMDV
-267 GSRTYTG
+267 
-274 KMIRFKK
+274 KMLSEL
-281 GAYQM
+281 
-286 ALGQHLPIIPIT
+286 LGHK
-298 LNGPFDVL
+298 D
-306 PIGSLNVHRHR
+306 
-317 MEMVIHPAVS
+317 PAVTLRRYVHS
-327 TENID
+327 LMEQKKEMMNKVGNTYFKEA
-332 TSHKGMQAFADQT
+332 K
-345 QEIIASALWEEYK
+345 

>member
-1 MKYGIWLDEWF
+1 MKSEITEQIQTILQERRMKYGIWLDEWF
-12 CNYIRPSSKRK
+12 CNYIRPSSKRR

-33 KRLKVKLGEYELNE
+33 KRLKVKLGEYELDE
-47 LTPLILQRYIT
+47 LTPLVLQRYIT

-151 GELLALEWKD
+151 GKLLALEWKD

-200 IPLPKQILCDI
+200 IPLPKQILCELRMLKRKSRSLYVISNGESSIPVRSYQRSFERLLKKLDI
-211 KWVMKA
+211 PHKGFHA
-217 GIAKIPFVGAACRA
+217 LRHTFATRA
-231 AGFIFVDNS
+231 
-240 TPKAAARSVLEAE
+240 LE
-253 RCLRNGASVVVFPE
+253 CGMDV
-267 GSRTYTG
+267 
-274 KMIRFKK
+274 KMLSEL
-281 GAYQM
+281 
-286 ALGQHLPIIPIT
+286 LGHK
-298 LNGPFDVL
+298 D
-306 PIGSLNVHRHR
+306 
-317 MEMVIHPAVS
+317 PAVTLRRYVHS
-327 TENID
+327 LMEQKKEMMNKVGNTYFKEA
-332 TSHKGMQAFADQT
+332 K
-345 QEIIASALWEEYK
+345 

>member
-1 MKYGIWLDEWF
+1 MKSETTEQIQTILQERRMKYGIWLDEWF
-12 CNYIRPSSKRK
+12 CNYIRPSSKSR
-23 TCERYSEIIE
+23 TCERYSEIVE

-47 LTPLILQRYIT
+47 LTPLVLQRYIT

-90 AYALGTIKEYAA
+90 AYALGTIKEYTA

-161 VDFQKGMLTVSK
+161 VDFQKGVLTVSK

-195 SSRRC
+195 SSGRC
-200 IPLPKQILCDI
+200 IPLPKQILCELRMLKRKSRSAYVISNGERSIPVRSYQRSFERLLKKLDI
-211 KWVMKA
+211 PHKGFHA
-217 GIAKIPFVGAACRA
+217 LRHTFATRA
-231 AGFIFVDNS
+231 
-240 TPKAAARSVLEAE
+240 LE
-253 RCLRNGASVVVFPE
+253 CGMDV
-267 GSRTYTG
+267 
-274 KMIRFKK
+274 KMLSEL
-281 GAYQM
+281 
-286 ALGQHLPIIPIT
+286 LGHK
-298 LNGPFDVL
+298 D
-306 PIGSLNVHRHR
+306 
-317 MEMVIHPAVS
+317 PAVTLRRYVHS
-327 TENID
+327 LMEQKKEMMNKVGNTYFKEA
-332 TSHKGMQAFADQT
+332 K
-345 QEIIASALWEEYK
+345 

>member
-1 MKYGIWLDEWF
+1 MKSEITEQIQTILQERRMKYGIWLDEWF
-12 CNYIRPSSKRK
+12 CNYIRPSSKRR

-33 KRLKVKLGEYELNE
+33 KRLKVKLGEYELDE
-47 LTPLILQRYIT
+47 LTPLVLQRYIT

-161 VDFQKGMLTVSK
+161 VDFQKGVLTVSH

-183 RYAHIVESPKTV
+183 RYAQIVESPKTV

-200 IPLPKQILCDI
+200 IPLPKQILCELRML
-211 KWVMKA
+211 KRK
-217 GIAKIPFVGAACRA
+217 
-231 AGFIFVDNS
+231 S
-240 TPKAAARSVLEAE
+240 RSVYVISNGESSIPVRSYQRSFERLLKKLDIPHKGFHALRHTFATRALE
-253 RCLRNGASVVVFPE
+253 CGMDV
-267 GSRTYTG
+267 
-274 KMIRFKK
+274 KMLSEL
-281 GAYQM
+281 
-286 ALGQHLPIIPIT
+286 LGHK
-298 LNGPFDVL
+298 D
-306 PIGSLNVHRHR
+306 
-317 MEMVIHPAVS
+317 PAVTLRRYVHS
-327 TENID
+327 LMEQKKEMMNKVGNTYFKEA
-332 TSHKGMQAFADQT
+332 K
-345 QEIIASALWEEYK
+345 

>member
-1 MKYGIWLDEWF
+1 MKSEITEQIQTILQERRMKYGIWLDEWF
-12 CNYIRPSSKRK
+12 CNYIRPSSKRR

-33 KRLKVKLGEYELNE
+33 KRLKVKLGEYELDE
-47 LTPLILQRYIT
+47 LTPLVLQRYIT

-173 SRHEGKDENG
+173 SRHEGKAENG

-200 IPLPKQILCDI
+200 IPLPKQILCELRMLKRKSRSLYVISNGESSIPVRSYQRSFERLLKKLDI
-211 KWVMKA
+211 PHKGFHA
-217 GIAKIPFVGAACRA
+217 LRHTFATRA
-231 AGFIFVDNS
+231 
-240 TPKAAARSVLEAE
+240 LE
-253 RCLRNGASVVVFPE
+253 CGMDV
-267 GSRTYTG
+267 
-274 KMIRFKK
+274 KMLSEL
-281 GAYQM
+281 
-286 ALGQHLPIIPIT
+286 LGHK
-298 LNGPFDVL
+298 D
-306 PIGSLNVHRHR
+306 
-317 MEMVIHPAVS
+317 PAVTLRRYVHS
-327 TENID
+327 LMEQKKEMMNKVGNTYFKEA
-332 TSHKGMQAFADQT
+332 K
-345 QEIIASALWEEYK
+345 

>member
-1 MKYGIWLDEWF
+1 MKSETTEQIQTILQERRMKYGIWLDEWF

-161 VDFQKGMLTVSK
+161 VDFQKGVLTVSK

-200 IPLPKQILCDI
+200 IPLPKQILCELRML
-211 KWVMKA
+211 KRK
-217 GIAKIPFVGAACRA
+217 
-231 AGFIFVDNS
+231 S
-240 TPKAAARSVLEAE
+240 RSVYVISNGESSIPVRSYQRSFERLLKKLDIPHKGFHALRHTFATRALE
-253 RCLRNGASVVVFPE
+253 CGMDV
-267 GSRTYTG
+267 
-274 KMIRFKK
+274 KMLSEL
-281 GAYQM
+281 
-286 ALGQHLPIIPIT
+286 LGHK
-298 LNGPFDVL
+298 D
-306 PIGSLNVHRHR
+306 
-317 MEMVIHPAVS
+317 PAVTLRRYVHS
-327 TENID
+327 LMEQKKEMMNKVGNTYFKEA
-332 TSHKGMQAFADQT
+332 K
-345 QEIIASALWEEYK
+345 

>member
-1 MKYGIWLDEWF
+1 MKSEITEQIQTILQERRMKYGIWLDEWF
-12 CNYIRPSSKRK
+12 CNYIRPSSKRR

-33 KRLKVKLGEYELNE
+33 KQLKVKLGEYELDE
-47 LTPLILQRYIT
+47 LTPLVLQRYIT

-200 IPLPKQILCDI
+200 IPLPKQILCELRMLKRKSRSLYVISNGESSIPVRSYQRSFERLLKKLDI
-211 KWVMKA
+211 PHKGFHA
-217 GIAKIPFVGAACRA
+217 LRHTFATRA
-231 AGFIFVDNS
+231 
-240 TPKAAARSVLEAE
+240 LE
-253 RCLRNGASVVVFPE
+253 CGMDV
-267 GSRTYTG
+267 
-274 KMIRFKK
+274 KMLSEL
-281 GAYQM
+281 
-286 ALGQHLPIIPIT
+286 LGHK
-298 LNGPFDVL
+298 D
-306 PIGSLNVHRHR
+306 
-317 MEMVIHPAVS
+317 PAVTLRRYVHS
-327 TENID
+327 LMEQKKEMMNKVGNTYFKEA
-332 TSHKGMQAFADQT
+332 K
-345 QEIIASALWEEYK
+345 

>member
-1 MKYGIWLDEWF
+1 MKSEITEQIQTILQERRMKYGIWLDEWF
-12 CNYIRPSSKRK
+12 CNYIRPSSKRR

-33 KRLKVKLGEYELNE
+33 KRLKVKLGEYELDE
-47 LTPLILQRYIT
+47 LTPLVLQRYIT

-183 RYAHIVESPKTV
+183 RYAQIVESPKTV

-200 IPLPKQILCDI
+200 IPLPKQILCELRML
-211 KWVMKA
+211 KRK
-217 GIAKIPFVGAACRA
+217 
-231 AGFIFVDNS
+231 S
-240 TPKAAARSVLEAE
+240 RSVYVISNGESSIPVRSYQRSFERLLKKLDIPHKGFHALRHTFATRALE
-253 RCLRNGASVVVFPE
+253 CGMDV
-267 GSRTYTG
+267 
-274 KMIRFKK
+274 KMLSEL
-281 GAYQM
+281 
-286 ALGQHLPIIPIT
+286 LGHK
-298 LNGPFDVL
+298 D
-306 PIGSLNVHRHR
+306 
-317 MEMVIHPAVS
+317 PAVTLRRYVHS
-327 TENID
+327 LMEQKKEMMNKVGNTYFKEA
-332 TSHKGMQAFADQT
+332 K
-345 QEIIASALWEEYK
+345 

>member
-1 MKYGIWLDEWF
+1 MKSETTEQIQTILQERRMKYGIWLDEWF
-12 CNYIRPSSKRK
+12 CNYIRPSSKSR
-23 TCERYSEIIE
+23 TCERYSEIVE

-47 LTPLILQRYIT
+47 LTPLVLQRYIT

-69 KGLAANS
+69 TGLAANS

-161 VDFQKGMLTVSK
+161 VDFQKGVLTVSK

-195 SSRRC
+195 SSGRC
-200 IPLPKQILCDI
+200 IPLPKQILCELRMLKRKSRSAYVISNGERSIPVRSYQRSFERLLKKLDI
-211 KWVMKA
+211 PHKGFHA
-217 GIAKIPFVGAACRA
+217 LRHTFATRA
-231 AGFIFVDNS
+231 
-240 TPKAAARSVLEAE
+240 LE
-253 RCLRNGASVVVFPE
+253 CGMDV
-267 GSRTYTG
+267 
-274 KMIRFKK
+274 KMLSEL
-281 GAYQM
+281 
-286 ALGQHLPIIPIT
+286 LGHK
-298 LNGPFDVL
+298 D
-306 PIGSLNVHRHR
+306 
-317 MEMVIHPAVS
+317 PAVTLRRYVHS
-327 TENID
+327 LMEQKKEMMNKVGNTYFKEA
-332 TSHKGMQAFADQT
+332 K
-345 QEIIASALWEEYK
+345 